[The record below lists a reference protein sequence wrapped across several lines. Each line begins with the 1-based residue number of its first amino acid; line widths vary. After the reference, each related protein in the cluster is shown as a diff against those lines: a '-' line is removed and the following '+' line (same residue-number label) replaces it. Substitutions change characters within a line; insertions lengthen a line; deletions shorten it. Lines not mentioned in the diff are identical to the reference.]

1 MNKKGLLEAIL
12 FSSGKA
18 QTSRQLA
25 LATSMDLTTVK
36 RLLTILAKEYEERD
50 GSLEVARRG
59 RRWTLQVKDEYA
71 SKVSDMAPPTLAPG
85 ILKTASLIAYYQPV
99 KQSQLVSFRGAR
111 AYDHVRRLRDKGLI
125 ASRPHGRTLLLTT
138 TSKFLDFFGL
148 SAGNRDE
155 LKRLMADRIQEP
167 SKGEVPPSVI
177 ISA

>member
-1 MNKKGLLEAIL
+1 MNKKALLEAVL

-25 LATSMDLTTVK
+25 LATAMDLTTVK
-36 RLLTILAKEYEERD
+36 RLLTILVREYEERD
-50 GSLEVARRG
+50 GSLEIARRG

-71 SKVSDMAPPTLAPG
+71 SKVADMAPPTMAPG

-99 KQSQLVSFRGAR
+99 KQSQLVAIRGAR

-148 SAGNRDE
+148 SVGNRDE

-167 SKGEVPPSVI
+167 PDGQAPPGVI